1 MSWFSGFEQICKRD
15 VPLRDHTWYRLGGPA
30 RWFFTPQDEE
40 ELAALLAR
48 CRELGI
54 AWRILGQG
62 ANVIARDEG
71 FAGAVI
77 KLEGPAFEEVRFDGE
92 LVYAAAGA
100 DFPQLI
106 KTCLERG
113 LVGLE
118 GLAGVPG
125 SVGGLVRMNAGGK
138 YGQIADVVDAV
149 RLIDARGRIETRA
162 AAQIGF
168 GYRRTG
174 LAGCTILGA
183 RFALRRGDGEA
194 ALKKYHEV
202 WTLKQQSQPPV
213 GQRTAGCIF
222 KNPPGKPAGALLE
235 QAGLK
240 GQRYGGAEIS
250 TKHANFI
257 LAGADATAAD
267 VLHLIDHARERVRA
281 TADVELELEVDVW

>member
-1 MSWFSGFEQICKRD
+1 MSWFHGFEQICKRD

-30 RWFFTPQDEE
+30 RWFFTPQDED

-71 FAGAVI
+71 FDGAVI

-92 LVYAAAGA
+92 LVYAAGGA
-100 DFPQLI
+100 DFPKLV

-149 RLIDARGRIETRA
+149 SLIDPHGRIVTRA

-168 GYRRTG
+168 GYRSTG
-174 LAGCTILGA
+174 LAGCAILGA
-183 RFALRRGDGEA
+183 RFVLRRGDREA
-194 ALKKYHEV
+194 ALKKYQEV

-240 GQRYGGAEIS
+240 GQRRGGAEIS
-250 TKHANFI
+250 SKHANFI

-267 VLHLIDHARERVRA
+267 VLHLIDHARERVRV